1 MFKKLI
7 NDKILT
13 FTLVVYIV
21 LGVGLYNYIPSQ
33 MDKIAIEQATKK
45 GEIILDTLAGAKE
58 FYTDHIIKDVLEKSD
73 MEFSYNHKN
82 NDGLPYPAEI
92 LTSLNTFAPN
102 SDLKIQLY
110 SEFPFTPKINRKLDK
125 FQVKSLRALI
135 NPDAFEKGPGTPTT
149 KDVYSTVEKV
159 DGRDLVKV
167 YKVNYMSSQVCVDC
181 HNTHEDRAWNFEW
194 KLNDPRGVLQI
205 DVPVSPMV
213 SETIR
218 DIKLTLI
225 IIIISIMIL
234 TIIIFGWYLLKAEEA
249 AEKRRE
255 ELNQSFS
262 TSFNE
267 LTMENQD
274 LERDLDE
281 MYSEFSKYI
290 IYSKTDL
297 FGVITEASVA
307 FQEISGYTSEELIGK
322 PHNIIRHP
330 DMPSS
335 SFKDMWAV
343 LNLGKV
349 WSGEVKNL
357 KKDGGYYWV
366 KAFVAP
372 IFDKTGC
379 RTGYIAIRHDI
390 TAIKDA
396 EAKKELLSKK
406 YGDRRREARD

>member
-7 NDKILT
+7 SDKILT
-13 FTLVVYIV
+13 ITLVVYIV
-21 LGVGLYNYIPSQ
+21 LGIGLYNYIPSQ

-58 FYTDHIIKDVLEKSD
+58 FYTNHIIKDVLEYSNMK
-73 MEFSYNHKN
+73 FSYNHRDN
-82 NDGLPYPAEI
+82 SGLPYPAEI
-92 LTSLNTFAPN
+92 LTSLHAFAPN
-102 SDLKIQLY
+102 SDLVVQLY
-110 SEFPFTPKINRKLDK
+110 SEFPFKPKIDRRLNK

-135 NPDAFEKGPGTPTT
+135 RPDAMGKGPGTPTT

-159 DGRDLVKV
+159 DGRNLVKV

-194 KLNDPRGVLQI
+194 KLNDPRGVLEI

-213 SETIR
+213 SETIK
-218 DIKLTLI
+218 DIRLTLI
-225 IIIISIMIL
+225 IIIGLMMIV
-234 TIIIFGWYLLKAEEA
+234 TIIIFGYYLLKAEDA
-249 AEKRRE
+249 AEKKKD

-262 TSFNE
+262 TAFSE

-274 LERDLDE
+274 LERDLSE
-281 MYSEFSKYI
+281 MYNDFSKYI

-297 FGVITEASVA
+297 FGVITEASIA
-307 FQEISGYTSEELIGK
+307 FQEMSGYSKEELVGQ

-330 DMPSS
+330 DMPASA
-335 SFKDMWAV
+335 FKGMWAV

-366 KAFVAP
+366 KAFIAP

-390 TAIKDA
+390 TAMKDT
-396 EAKKELLSKK
+396 EAKKELLRKK
-406 YGDRRREARD
+406 YGDRRKKARD